1 MPESSSSAPSTRKS
15 SLRSMNLALVTICVM
30 SLVAVTIML
39 IVMIWS
45 DDSTEFAGR
54 MMATIGLM
62 LTGSLLGLLV
72 NSIVGRSLDVVLAK
86 VCWVASWLCIIGG
99 TAIGV
104 IAIWLHV
111 DHEEVLLRTVGTII
125 VLFIASMIGTAL
137 AGTLASASRRDAA

>member
-1 MPESSSSAPSTRKS
+1 MPETTAANPPERWHG
-15 SLRSMNLALVTICVM
+15 LRSLNLVLVTICVM

-45 DDSTEFAGR
+45 EDSTEFAGR

-62 LTGSLLGLLV
+62 LTSSLLGLLV
-72 NSIVGRSLDVVLAK
+72 NSIVGRTLDVLLAK
-86 VCWVASWLCIIGG
+86 VCWIASWLCIVGG
-99 TAIGV
+99 TLIGA
-104 IAIWLHV
+104 IAIWMHV
-111 DHEEVLLRTVGTII
+111 DHEEILLRTVGTIV